1 MYATSFGPGAVS
13 RVKGKAIPMKVLIV
27 DHAAPM
33 RRLIHDLLLGH
44 FPGVLIEEAETTLDA
59 YHRCA
64 TFIPHLLIIDIY
76 APSMNGIQTLVELKH
91 AYPQM
96 IIIVFSDFCSAE
108 QRKHC
113 LEAGAEE
120 LIRKGDQLYCLLKTI
135 NHTWQEGPNVGALH
149 HKRGRHELITGMLSY
164 DQTEHHEH
172 LIVLQMNQ
180 VRKEE
185 LLTTYDELLRNIW
198 QSTLPTLGR
207 VMFLTIVKRACT
219 ITRQQYPF
227 IGELTVTRD
236 GFNLYALADHI
247 EEIEPDALRKGL
259 QALVTNLIFILGKLT
274 GNCMARQLVH
284 QNAVHVL
291 S

>member
-1 MYATSFGPGAVS
+1 
-13 RVKGKAIPMKVLIV
+13 MKVLIV
-27 DHAAPM
+27 AHAAPM
-33 RRLIHDLLLGH
+33 RRLIQELLLAH
-44 FPGVLIEEAETTLDA
+44 FPGVLIEEADTTMDA
-59 YHRCA
+59 HHGCA
-64 TFIPHLLIIDIY
+64 TFTPHLLIIDIY

-91 AYPQM
+91 AHPQM
-96 IIIVFSDFCSAE
+96 IIIVFSDFYSIE

-120 LIRKGDQLYCLLKTI
+120 LISKGDQPYCLLKAIT
-135 NHTWQEGPNVGALH
+135 HAWQEGPNVGTFH
-149 HKRGRHELITGMLSY
+149 HKRGRHELITGLLSY

-185 LLTTYDELLRNIW
+185 LLTTYDELLRDIW

-219 ITRQQYPF
+219 LTRQQYPF
-227 IGELTVTRD
+227 IEKLTVTRD

-247 EEIEPDALRKGL
+247 EQIEPDMLRKGL
-259 QALVTNLIFILGKLT
+259 QALITNLIVILGKLT
-274 GNCMARQLVH
+274 GNCMARQLIH

>member
-1 MYATSFGPGAVS
+1 
-13 RVKGKAIPMKVLIV
+13 MKVLIV
-27 DHAAPM
+27 DHAAPV
-33 RRLIHDLLLGH
+33 RRMVNELLLAH
-44 FPGVLIEEAETTLDA
+44 FPGVLIEEAETAMDA
-59 YHRCA
+59 YHCCT
-64 TFIPHLLIIDIY
+64 TFTPHLLIIDIY
-76 APSMNGIQTLVELKH
+76 APSMNGIQTLAELKL

-96 IIIVFSDFCSAE
+96 IIIVFSDFCSIE

-120 LIRKGDQLYCLLKTI
+120 LISKSDQLYCLVKTI
-135 NHTWQEGPNVGALH
+135 KQAWQEGPNVGALH

-207 VMFLTIVKRACT
+207 VMLLTLVKRACA

-227 IGELTVTRD
+227 IGELTVTHD
-236 GFNLYALADHI
+236 GFNLYALADQI
-247 EEIEPDALRKGL
+247 EQIDPDTLRKGL
-259 QALVTNLIFILGKLT
+259 QTLVTNLIVILGKLT
-274 GNCMARQLVH
+274 SNCMSRQLVH
-284 QNAVHVL
+284 QNAVRVL